1 MTFAPRFSALA
12 IAALLSACGSGAAP
26 DPAEQIVVREPGQTP
41 APAPAPAATPA
52 VTPVAATSP
61 ADLAAAGEQVFA
73 VCATCHAVE
82 PGAAAGPGPNLHGV
96 LGRKAG
102 SGPGFAYSAA
112 LKASGL
118 SWDTASLDA
127 YLADPVKTVPGTTMV
142 AGALTDTDE
151 RKAVIAY
158 LATLK

>member
-1 MTFAPRFSALA
+1 MTFVPRFSVLA
-12 IAALLSACGSGAAP
+12 MAALLSACGSGAAP
-26 DPAEQIVVREPGQTP
+26 DPAQQIVIREPGQ
-41 APAPAPAATPA
+41 APAAPAATPA
-52 VTPVAATSP
+52 LTPVAAAGP

-73 VCATCHAVE
+73 VCSTCHAVE

-102 SGPGFAYSAA
+102 SGTGFAYSAA

-118 SWDTASLDA
+118 SWDAATLDA
-127 YLADPVKTVPGTTMV
+127 YLADPVKTVPGTSMV
-142 AGALTDTDE
+142 AGALTDADE

>member
-26 DPAEQIVVREPGQTP
+26 DPAEQIVVREPGQ
-41 APAPAPAATPA
+41 APAPAAAPA
-52 VTPVAATSP
+52 VTPVAAASP

-102 SGPGFAYSAA
+102 SGAGFAYSAA

-142 AGALTDTDE
+142 AGALTEVDE